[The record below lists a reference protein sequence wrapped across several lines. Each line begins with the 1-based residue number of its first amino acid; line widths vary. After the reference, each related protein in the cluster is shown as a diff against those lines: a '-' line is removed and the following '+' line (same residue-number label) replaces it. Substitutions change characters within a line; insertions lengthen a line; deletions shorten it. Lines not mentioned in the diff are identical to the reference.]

1 MRSIDCF
8 GCFSVVIWEYWHLL
22 PSVPI
27 FSLLRELSASGLF
40 FPFCTVKLYGE
51 SVCCIIVCLHF
62 YRPWIST
69 TQQLCVYPNV
79 ATRGLFCSCYHCAYH
94 RCDSGSCCLLYFESI
109 WWRLFQK
116 RVVRHK
122 FAIYVNMTRSIP
134 LLEDY

>member
-1 MRSIDCF
+1 MNVFQLWFENTDICCLRYQYSVYSADC
-8 GCFSVVIWEYWHLL
+8 LL
-22 PSVPI
+22 LVY
-27 FSLLRELSASGLF
+27 F
-40 FPFCTVKLYGE
+40 FPFVKLYGE

-69 TQQLCVYPNV
+69 TQQLCVYPNI

-94 RCDSGSCCLLYFESI
+94 RCDSGSCCLLYFKSI

-122 FAIYVNMTRSIP
+122 FAIYVFINMTRSIP

>member
-1 MRSIDCF
+1 MFFSCDLRILTSAAFVTNIQFTTRIVCF
-8 GCFSVVIWEYWHLL
+8 WF
-22 PSVPI
+22 I
-27 FSLLRELSASGLF
+27 FS
-40 FPFCTVKLYGE
+40 FCTVKLYGE

-94 RCDSGSCCLLYFESI
+94 RCDSGSWCLLYFESI

-122 FAIYVNMTRSIP
+122 FAIYVFINMTRSIP